1 VLWPQR
7 VLTNLLEVSHELAS
21 KANFSSRAA
30 RGRLRVLI
38 LPNVASWIIG
48 QMAMHIIRCFGDRY
62 EFWLLT
68 DKMITL
74 RPDLVRALL
83 PAMDFVFPLTDKS
96 FRLLRQA
103 AESLPMPP
111 SIFWVHH
118 VTSWNPS
125 LQAAAKSAT
134 ELIACTPEW
143 KTHIEAQGFG
153 SPVTVVRH
161 GVDANFFRRVIPRR
175 KDFGIPEDAFVIGL
189 VGNKTSNYD
198 AGRKGLDTLERVARE
213 VRTRIPTLHL
223 CFLGLGWDEEVGQFQ
238 QRGISANYTG
248 FISQSRLPVFYSSID
263 VHLVTSRVEGGP
275 VTVLEAMACETPV
288 VSTRVG
294 LVNLTIRN
302 GNNGF
307 SAEADDIESL
317 VRHIC
322 SLYGSGRLRSAI
334 GVAARASVRE
344 RLSWDKTLHQL
355 EAPLARMEAQS
366 KCSRAAASLA
376 SLNAASQLIG
386 AVHTMD
392 GLLWGLM
399 SCWAGLISP
408 RVGFRM
414 VKACWEGYGA
424 GDVWRGLRLVTRS
437 SFRAA
442 SLRKTL
448 SV

>member
-1 VLWPQR
+1 
-7 VLTNLLEVSHELAS
+7 
-21 KANFSSRAA
+21 
-30 RGRLRVLI
+30 
-38 LPNVASWIIG
+38 
-48 QMAMHIIRCFGDRY
+48 MAMHIIRCFGDRY

-68 DKMITL
+68 DKMINL

-103 AESLPMPP
+103 AGSLPLPP

-143 KTHIEAQGFG
+143 KTQIEAQGFG
-153 SPVTVVRH
+153 LPVTVVRH
-161 GVDANFFRRVIPRR
+161 GVDASFFRRVTSQRR
-175 KDFGIPEDAFVIGL
+175 EFGIPEDAFVIGL

-198 AGRKGLDTLERVARE
+198 GGRKGLDTLEKVARE
-213 VRTRIPTLHL
+213 VRTRIPGLHL
-223 CFLGLGWDEEVGQFQ
+223 CFLGLGWDDEVRQFR

-248 FISQSRLPVFYSSID
+248 FIPQSRLPAFYSSID
-263 VHLVTSRVEGGP
+263 IHLVTSRVEGGP

-302 GNNGF
+302 GDNGF

-334 GVAARASVRE
+334 GAAARASVRE
-344 RLSWDKTLHQL
+344 RLSWDETLHQL
-355 EAPLARMEAQS
+355 EAPLARMEARS
-366 KCSRAAASLA
+366 SRSRAAASLA

-386 AVHTMD
+386 AVHTVD

-424 GDVWRGLRLVTRS
+424 DDVWRGLRLITRS

-442 SLRKTL
+442 ALRKTL